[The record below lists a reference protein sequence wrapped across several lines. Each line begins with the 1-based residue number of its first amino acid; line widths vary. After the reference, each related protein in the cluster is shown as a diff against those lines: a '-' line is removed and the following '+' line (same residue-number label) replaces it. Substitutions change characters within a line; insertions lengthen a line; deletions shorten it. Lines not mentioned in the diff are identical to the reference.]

1 MVAKKIRKSE
11 AAPKIVEN
19 NGIIALVEFVLLPAA
34 ALAGTKEFR
43 VERRDAEPLIYTD
56 IQQLKDDYAND
67 IVCGQNSLNVSVS
80 GALANNYTV
89 DTPVTQA
96 CSG

>member
-1 MVAKKIRKSE
+1 VVAKKIRKSE
-11 AAPKIVEN
+11 AVPKIVEH

-67 IVCGQNSLNVSVS
+67 IVCDQC
-80 GALANNYTV
+80 YKIR
-89 DTPVTQA
+89 
-96 CSG
+96 